1 MAQLK
6 GIFINAQTKAAFQE
20 RLSVGDVKLTQI
32 AFIKDT
38 KEIWTQGVYY
48 KIEGLNEQQV
58 VNLIN
63 EHGGGTTLDE
73 FKTLL
78 NQVNKSDFSSDVQNI
93 FNKAESALQND
104 NIYNWALSNNNDK
117 IPIDKLQDLLI
128 PGYLSNNRFYGTKT
142 GNTFGNEITP
152 SDKKF
157 YYDKDNNKLYVFQN
171 NVFTQISG
179 NDQEAPDLGIYL
191 KASDAENIYATK
203 ENLEDAITNLING
216 APAAYDTLKELSD
229 ALQNNSQG
237 ITDIL
242 STLNNY
248 YTKTEIE
255 NNYLTKTDASNTYV
269 TKTEFEDYKATI
281 NNELTLI
288 KNRLE
293 ALENMWSNVPTDE
306 YHYYIGTDEITTSN
320 YASHLN
326 LNELPDTYTVD
337 EFDKQIY
344 IVFPESENITVTSG
358 QFTATLVTIGTVDG
372 YKIVKTNSEGG
383 VYGTIT
389 INKN

>member
-152 SDKKF
+152 SNKKF

-383 VYGTIT
+383 VYGTVT